1 MKQVALALVL
11 LFLAGCSSE
20 PLAPS
25 MSSVM
30 SSCESRSNFS
40 SYVRCIKN
48 DYTRDPGASTVKSL
62 YARLAAIDEDFQ
74 NGSLSEVKA
83 RAEAYKAY
91 DETVEAGNRAQRAA
105 DAAYAASYTPYT
117 PYQAPATST
126 YQRPDHDYCR
136 MGTRRIC

>member
-1 MKQVALALVL
+1 
-11 LFLAGCSSE
+11 
-20 PLAPS
+20 
-25 MSSVM
+25 M

-83 RAEAYKAY
+83 RAEAYIAY
-91 DETVEAGNRAQRAA
+91 DETVGAGNRA
-105 DAAYAASYTPYT
+105 
-117 PYQAPATST
+117 
-126 YQRPDHDYCR
+126 
-136 MGTRRIC
+136 RRIAAAATDQAYEMTRMRRQARYDKLVAANNCRANGGTFC